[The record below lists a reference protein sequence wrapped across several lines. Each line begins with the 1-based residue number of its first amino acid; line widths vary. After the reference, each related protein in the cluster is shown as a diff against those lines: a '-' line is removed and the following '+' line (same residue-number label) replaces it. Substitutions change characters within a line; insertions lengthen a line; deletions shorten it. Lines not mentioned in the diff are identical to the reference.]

1 MDEVF
6 VVIEASRLSY
16 MISGFG
22 VIHYSLGTPV
32 YRLFAEN
39 GVQESKRKSL
49 PFMSKILTSTV

>member
-1 MDEVF
+1 MDEAF

-16 MISGFG
+16 MILGFG

-32 YRLFAEN
+32 RQLFTEN

-49 PFMSKILTSTV
+49 SFMSKILALTV